1 MFSILDIPVIDLN
14 ATPSAK
20 PTELGRPGEL
30 QSDPTALNPG
40 DSRGNVYVETYGC
53 AMNTSDTEVLM
64 GILKPHGYTATDRP
78 DDADVILINTCA
90 IRDNA
95 EKRVHDRLRHMKFFK
110 RKNRRLVVGVLGCM
124 AERLRSSLLETELV
138 DIVVGPDEYRNVPQL
153 LASAAEGER
162 GIAVKLSR
170 VETYADIVPLRT
182 EGISAWVSIMR
193 GCDKFCTFCVVPF
206 TRGRERSRPLASV
219 VDEVKGLFDGGFK
232 EITLLG
238 QNVNSYRDEVGG
250 SDFSDLLSSIARA
263 VPQMRIR
270 YSTSH
275 PQDMSDKLIDTM
287 AEHDNICKYVH
298 LPVQSGSN
306 RILELMNRTYTVA
319 HYLERIERIRT
330 IMPDAALTTDI
341 ISGFCTES
349 EEDHQAT
356 LKLMRD
362 VRYDG
367 AYMYAYSP
375 RENTKAWKMGDDVP
389 DETKSR
395 RLEEI
400 IEQQRIIGEELNVLE
415 IGKTLGVLVEGR
427 SKRSDKDWIGRTD
440 TNKKVIFKHNGL
452 AGYSVGDIIDITI
465 ERVNSATLFGK
476 LSPAIADAR

>member
-1 MFSILDIPVIDLN
+1 MFNILDIPVLDLN
-14 ATPSAK
+14 NPQPAVGAPHIHGVPNSTGGPSVA
-20 PTELGRPGEL
+20 GGGAR
-30 QSDPTALNPG
+30 
-40 DSRGNVYVETYGC
+40 VYIETYGC
-53 AMNTSDTEVLM
+53 AMNTSDSEILQ
-64 GILKPHGYTATDRP
+64 GILKPHGYTVTDRP

-95 EKRVHDRLRHMKFFK
+95 ERRIHDRLKHMKFFK
-110 RKNRRLVVGVLGCM
+110 RKNRRLVIGVLGCM
-124 AERLRSSLLETELV
+124 AERLRSTLLETQLV
-138 DIVVGPDEYRNVPQL
+138 DIVVGPDEYRNVPEL
-153 LASAAEGER
+153 LAAAYAGER

-206 TRGRERSRPLASV
+206 TRGRERSRPLVSV
-219 VDEVKGLFDGGFK
+219 VDEVKGLFEGGFK

-238 QNVNSYRDEVGG
+238 QNVNSYRDDTSGA
-250 SDFSDLLSSIARA
+250 DFSDLLSKVAQA
-263 VPQMRIR
+263 VPHMRIR

-306 RILELMNRTYTVA
+306 RILELMNRTYSVA
-319 HYLERIERIRT
+319 HYLERIQRIRT
-330 IMPDAALTTDI
+330 IMPSAALSTDV

-349 EEDHQAT
+349 EEDHQQT
-356 LKLMRD
+356 LQLMRD

-375 RENTKAWKMGDDVP
+375 RENTKAWKMGDDIP
-389 DETKSR
+389 DEIKSR

-400 IEQQRIIGEELNVLE
+400 IEQQRLISADLNVLE
-415 IGKTLGVLVEGR
+415 VGRTMGVLVEGR
-427 SKRSDKDWIGRTD
+427 SKRSEHDWIGRTD
-440 TNKKVIFKHNGL
+440 SNKKVIFAHNGL
-452 AGYSVGDIIDITI
+452 AGYSVGDIVNVTVG
-465 ERVNSATLFGK
+465 RSNSATLFGT
-476 LSPAIADAR
+476 LTAD